1 MLLPFDVAQRKT
13 FDMCKNAALLLGTI
27 NFWGENSAVHVYV
40 RTYIVCP
47 GRDENMRANMR
58 QYGLE
63 HLYLDMLVADSTK
76 CVWRGQELFDA
87 ILTDRELLNVRTYT
101 YTHASDI

>member
-1 MLLPFDVAQRKT
+1 
-13 FDMCKNAALLLGTI
+13 
-27 NFWGENSAVHVYV
+27 
-40 RTYIVCP
+40 
-47 GRDENMRANMR
+47 MR

-87 ILTDRELLNVRTYT
+87 ILTDRELLNVHVRTHMQVIYV
-101 YTHASDI
+101 